1 MRDDAAM
8 TRTASDLL
16 VTPRAGHL
24 GADVTG
30 IDLSAPLA
38 PDARS
43 RIQDLLHEHLVLFFP
58 DQHLD
63 DEQQLAFA
71 LQFGR
76 PYVHPIGRANG
87 RTTAGCEHIIDDA
100 EHPPYQDK
108 WHTDVSWDS
117 TPPVYGTLR
126 AIDLP
131 PKGGD
136 TIWASM
142 YAAYDALSPVMQQLL
157 EPLEARH
164 TMGSATSFVTKAGA
178 EAVARAAAAF
188 PPAVHPVVAVHP
200 ATGRKYLNVNREFTE
215 SIVGMT
221 DAESRA
227 LLGFLTDHATHPNFQ
242 VRHSWTVGQVVIW
255 DERPTQHFAVADY
268 MPARREM
275 GRVAVL

>member
-1 MRDDAAM
+1 MPLM
-8 TRTASDLL
+8 TSTATDLH

-30 IDLSAPLA
+30 VDLSDPF
-38 PDARS
+38 DAETRA
-43 RIQDLLHEHLVLFFP
+43 RVRALLDEYLVLFFP
-58 DQHLD
+58 GQQLND
-63 DEQQLAFA
+63 DEQLAFA
-71 LQFGR
+71 LQFGE

-87 RTTAGCEHIIDDA
+87 RTTAGCEHIVDDA

-142 YAAYDALSPVMQQLL
+142 YAAYDALSPAMQQAID
-157 EPLEARH
+157 PLHAEH
-164 TMGSATSFVTKAGA
+164 TMGSATSFITKAGLDAVRRTA
-178 EAVARAAAAF
+178 EAF
-188 PPAVHPVVAVHP
+188 PPAVHPVVGVHP
-200 ATGRKYLNVNREFTE
+200 NTGRKYLNVNGEFTA

-221 DAESRA
+221 PAESRA
-227 LLGFLTDHATHPNFQ
+227 VLGFLTGHAAHPNFQ
-242 VRHSWTVGQVVIW
+242 MRHSWRRGDVVIW
-255 DERPTQHFAVADY
+255 DERCTQHFAVADY
-268 MPARREM
+268 VPARREM
-275 GRVAVL
+275 GRVAVV